1 MIIATRKSG
10 LLAVLLACVIT
21 ACTTT
26 PLESDNPVGK
36 NLTGDWLLNATASDL
51 LPEGHEFGG
60 VPERKRRLPSLSSSR
75 RAMSAGSGL
84 AFVAQDFQVLRA
96 ERMFIELN
104 DDSMGLHYYPG
115 VYRDV
120 SWGERQRGLWEVRAG
135 WLDGDLL
142 IESKANDLFVVERFS
157 LSGNQLSVTVAIE
170 ADGETREYVRV
181 YGRR

>member
-1 MIIATRKSG
+1 MTPRKAS
-10 LLAVLLACVIT
+10 LMAVLLACVLT
-21 ACTTT
+21 ACTST
-26 PLESDNPVGK
+26 PLESDNPAGK
-36 NLTGDWLLNATASDL
+36 NLTGEWLLNATASDVI
-51 LPEGHEFGG
+51 PERHQFGG
-60 VPERKRRLPSLSSSR
+60 MPKRKRRLSSGR
-75 RAMSAGSGL
+75 RAMPLGSGL

-96 ERMFIELN
+96 ERMVIELN
-104 DDSMGLHYYPG
+104 DDSMGFHYYPG